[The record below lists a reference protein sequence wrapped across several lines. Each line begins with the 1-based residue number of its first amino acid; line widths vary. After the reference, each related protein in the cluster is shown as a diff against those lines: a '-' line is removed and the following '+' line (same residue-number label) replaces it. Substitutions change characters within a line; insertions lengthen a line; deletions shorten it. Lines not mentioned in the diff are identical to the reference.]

1 MADASSGVSGASSRD
16 SASSASSAQHSQ
28 AANEVAE
35 SQLAEAISALG
46 GVPTPSL
53 VEAAP
58 VDLSIAVSALS
69 QLNAMAV
76 DAPALD
82 FSSLNALGG
91 VVSTPANYAQVAQ
104 SLPAAPAVEEFNVFS
119 PSFAITGFDPADIAN
134 ADINAIGLELGLSY
148 DGNLT
153 GALSAT
159 YAPAPGTVTVQGHI
173 GIADA
178 FDSARFGFTAGPFG
192 NGATPSL
199 GLNAAAHLDL
209 GTVNAFDLSAAINFD
224 PNGLRDANVNATL
237 THEIDDALDAYTQ
250 GSLNFDRDGLQNL
263 SGGTG
268 LRFDQGGVSWSLGGF
283 GRVDARTGDATGGVR
298 FDARI
303 RF

>member
-16 SASSASSAQHSQ
+16 SATSSAQHSQ

-35 SQLAEAISALG
+35 SQLAEAISAIG
-46 GVPTPSL
+46 AVPTPSL
-53 VEAAP
+53 TQVEAAP
-58 VDLSIAVSALS
+58 VDLSISVNALS
-69 QLNAMAV
+69 QLNAMTV

-91 VVSTPANYAQVAQ
+91 VVSTPANYAEVAQ
-104 SLPAAPAVEEFNVFS
+104 NLPATPAVEEFNVLS
-119 PSFAITGFDPADIAN
+119 PTFGIVGFDPADIAN
-134 ADINAIGLELGLSY
+134 ADINAIGLELGLAY
-148 DGNLT
+148 DGNIT

-173 GIADA
+173 GLADA

-209 GTVNAFDLSAAINFD
+209 GTVNAFDLNAAINFD
-224 PNGLRDANVNATL
+224 PNGLRDANVGATL
-237 THEIDDALDAYTQ
+237 THEIDEALDAYAS

-263 SGGTG
+263 NGSAG
-268 LRFDQGGVSWSLGGF
+268 LRFDQNGVSWSASGF
-283 GRVDARTGDATGGVR
+283 GRVDARTGEATGGVR